1 MDHPLNP
8 YTMFFFFKKN
18 HFLLHNRTPPPPYT
32 HAHAHTRVYIGDYRE
47 KFPCQVFWEIWRALA
62 FYGIY
67 KNIC

>member
-8 YTMFFFFKKN
+8 YTMLFFLKKTISC
-18 HFLLHNRTPPPPYT
+18 FIIEPPHPPT
-32 HAHAHTRVYIGDYRE
+32 HTHTHTRVYIGDYRE